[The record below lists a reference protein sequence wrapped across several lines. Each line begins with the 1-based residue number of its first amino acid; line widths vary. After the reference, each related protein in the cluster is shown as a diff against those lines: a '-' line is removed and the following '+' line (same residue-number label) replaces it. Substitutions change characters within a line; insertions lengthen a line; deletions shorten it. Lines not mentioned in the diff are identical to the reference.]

1 MTIVYYACRTSHF
14 PTNDSRNGEDMVE
27 SNSTSFWDLPN
38 LSTIDLYSDEYN
50 DEGDIEDDVL
60 YKTRRTGR
68 WGALW
73 KFYDFIV

>member
-1 MTIVYYACRTSHF
+1 
-14 PTNDSRNGEDMVE
+14 MVE